1 MPIHRLLGAYRGIV
15 LNNADPLQLN
25 RLQVIVPDLTA
36 MQAVWAVP
44 LTLEGGVTGIQLP
57 AVQSAVTVE
66 FEEGNIQ
73 YPAWINVNP
82 GVPRLAGSLNTA
94 PIAGCSTA
102 TIIRGCAAP
111 TSPPPA
117 SSTASDHQPNRNGPK
132 SNGPPQGDPSHRT
145 AIPSGRDLNQPPL
158 PG

>member
-44 LTLEGGVTGIQLP
+44 LALEGGVTGIQLP

-94 PIAGCSTA
+94 PIRWLLNGDHYSRMRRT
-102 TIIRGCAAP
+102 
-111 TSPPPA
+111 
-117 SSTASDHQPNRNGPK
+117 HQPTTSLFDR
-132 SNGPPQGDPSHRT
+132 
-145 AIPSGRDLNQPPL
+145 L
-158 PG
+158 